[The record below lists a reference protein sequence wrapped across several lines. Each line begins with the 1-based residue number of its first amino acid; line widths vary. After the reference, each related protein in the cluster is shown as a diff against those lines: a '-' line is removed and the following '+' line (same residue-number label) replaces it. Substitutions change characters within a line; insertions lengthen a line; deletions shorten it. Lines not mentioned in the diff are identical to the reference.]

1 MRVIF
6 LQNVIDVAR
15 AGDVKEVKNGYA
27 RNYLIP
33 NGLAAQATHNELQ
46 RMEKLKKVAEEQ
58 SLKESKQWKEVAEA
72 LDGKV
77 IVLKMKSGETGQLYG
92 SVTNSV
98 IAKELAV
105 LTQRE
110 IDRRKI
116 VLSEPIR
123 ELGEFDVPIHLHTD
137 IDATIK
143 VIVEAEEI

>member
-46 RMEKLKKVAEEQ
+46 MMEKLKKVAEEQ

>member
-58 SLKESKQWKEVAEA
+58 SLKESKRWKEVAEA

-98 IAKELAV
+98 IAKELAI
-105 LTQRE
+105 LTERE

-116 VLSEPIR
+116 VLNEPLR

-143 VIVEAEEI
+143 VIVEAEVI

>member
-15 AGDVKEVKNGYA
+15 AGDVKEVRNGYA

-33 NGLAAQATHNELQ
+33 NGLASQATHNELQ
-46 RMEKLKKVAEEQ
+46 RMEKLKKVGEEQ
-58 SLKESKQWKEVAEA
+58 SLKESKRWKEVAEA
-72 LDGKV
+72 LDGKI

-98 IAKELAV
+98 IAKELAI
-105 LTQRE
+105 LTERE

-116 VLSEPIR
+116 ILNEPLR
-123 ELGEFDVPIHLHTD
+123 ELGEFDVSIHLHTD

>member
-15 AGDVKEVKNGYA
+15 AGDVKEVRNGYA
-27 RNYLIP
+27 RNYLMP

-46 RMEKLKKVAEEQ
+46 RMGKLKKVAEEQ
-58 SLKESKQWKEVAEA
+58 TLKESKRWEEVAEA

-98 IAKELAV
+98 IAKELAI
-105 LTQRE
+105 LTERE

-116 VLSEPIR
+116 ILNEPLR

>member
-6 LQNVIDVAR
+6 LQNVIYVAR

>member
-15 AGDVKEVKNGYA
+15 AGDVKEVRNGYA

-58 SLKESKQWKEVAEA
+58 SLKESKRWEEVAEA

-98 IAKELAV
+98 IAKELAI
-105 LTQRE
+105 LTERE

-116 VLSEPIR
+116 ILNEPLR
-123 ELGEFDVPIHLHTD
+123 ELGEFDVPIHLHPD

>member
-1 MRVIF
+1 MKVIF

-15 AGDVKEVKNGYA
+15 AGDVKEVKTGYA

-98 IAKELAV
+98 IAKELAI
-105 LTQRE
+105 LTERE

-116 VLSEPIR
+116 VLNEPIR
-123 ELGEFDVPIHLHTD
+123 ELGEFDVPIHLHTG
-137 IDATIK
+137 IDTTIK